1 VTTGPK
7 WMCRLVLVPKLPRIN
22 KRELGVRTEV
32 ACELAN
38 NEYESKFTPKLFNKL
53 IWSTSASEVSSLV
66 ETEPRL
72 PIFENELRLLKNVSL

>member
-1 VTTGPK
+1 VD
-7 WMCRLVLVPKLPRIN
+7 VPFGTSTEGSI

-53 IWSTSASEVSSLV
+53 I
-66 ETEPRL
+66 
-72 PIFENELRLLKNVSL
+72 